1 MSTKIRLQRYGKKGQ
16 PFYHI
21 VIADGR
27 APRDGRF
34 IERIGAYN
42 PLTIPATIELDFNK
56 ALAWLEKG
64 AQPTDTTRAILSYQG
79 VLYKYHLIKGVKKGA
94 FTTEQADIKFDTWM
108 QEKQSKIQEKM
119 LKRKGEQKD
128 NQKKRLEDE
137 VKVNEDRSK
146 ALQAKR
152 QEESAALRAKAEE
165 AVAAAQAALT
175 PETPATE
182 AQEQAPETPAA
193 E

>member
-94 FTTEQADIKFDTWM
+94 LTTEQADIKFDAWM

-165 AVAAAQAALT
+165 AAAAAQAALT